1 MSKNISHLFSN
12 KDSFRYYSIYLSDET
27 SKVGFFVRFPD
38 YDELKEQ
45 NQYRIIP
52 NNNAIQYH
60 KDKDD
65 AENAIKHSII
75 INGDEVISIRS
86 GYRGMRDLT
95 TKDFKDEN
103 IKFVWRRNKLD
114 DGFTQFDIIERHENG
129 IKVKHQ
135 SVTPPFL
142 SSIEDR
148 INTDT
153 LANIFH
159 PWYVGVFK

>member
-1 MSKNISHLFSN
+1 MTPDQMTQAAEDEYFVTLHSAKF
-12 KDSFRYYSIYLSDET
+12 YLSDET

-95 TKDFKDEN
+95 TKDLNSFGEEINWMMDS
-103 IKFVWRRNKLD
+103 R
-114 DGFTQFDIIERHENG
+114 
-129 IKVKHQ
+129 
-135 SVTPPFL
+135 
-142 SSIEDR
+142 SSILLKDMKMVLRLNINQSPLPFSQVLR
-148 INTDT
+148 IE
-153 LANIFH
+153 LILIH
-159 PWYVGVFK
+159 